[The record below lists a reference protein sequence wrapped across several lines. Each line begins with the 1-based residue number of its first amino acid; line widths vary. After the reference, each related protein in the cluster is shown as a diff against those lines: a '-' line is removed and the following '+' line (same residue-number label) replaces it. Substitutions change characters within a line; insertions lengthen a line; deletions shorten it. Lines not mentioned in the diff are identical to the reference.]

1 MKKKTKEFCKGH
13 KKGII
18 VTGGV
23 ILTVGAGIIIGK
35 SMTKSGS
42 ISCLD
47 DLMKGYDDSK
57 ERAILE
63 GFGAIYKEG
72 YDVPFATKEVVL
84 KFLEERE
91 RGKTYQLDILDDATS
106 VIWISE

>member
-1 MKKKTKEFCKGH
+1 MFEKTKEFCKGH

-35 SMTKSGS
+35 SMTKSGGS

-84 KFLEERE
+84 KFLEER
-91 RGKTYQLDILDDATS
+91 GKTYQLDILDDATS